1 MAPDHTP
8 KRLKVAVVGV
18 GRFGRF
24 HARHLAET
32 PLADLVAVVDTNHD
46 AADAVA
52 REYGCVPFY
61 DHRDLI
67 GKVDAASVVVPAS
80 SHFAVAHDLL
90 QGGIDTLVEKP
101 LCDDIGSAER
111 LTGLAHEKGRILQ
124 VGHIER
130 FSSCFRA
137 LVPRVEKPVYFECNR
152 ISPWH
157 DRILD
162 ADVIFDM
169 MIHDIDMI
177 IGLAKSKVVD
187 VSAVGTQ
194 LFSGKLDLAN
204 ARLIF
209 ESGCVANI
217 TASRVSHKVERSL
230 RVFQPGSYMV
240 CDFVA
245 HRIFRYSLKGDVSQI
260 SAKDI
265 AIEVLDIPRED
276 SLANEIAEFL
286 TCVRQRKKPT
296 VDGQAGLEA
305 VKIAAE
311 LNASVRKYLDRING
325 SVID

>member
-1 MAPDHTP
+1 MPP
-8 KRLKVAVVGV
+8 ENISGKLRVAVVGV

-24 HARHLAET
+24 HARHLAQNPNAE
-32 PLADLVAVVDTNHD
+32 LVAVVDMDRDT
-46 AADAVA
+46 AVAVA
-52 REYGCVPFY
+52 REYGCAPLY

-90 QGGIDTLVEKP
+90 QAGIDTLVEKP
-101 LCDDIGSAER
+101 LCEDIGSAER
-111 LTGLAHEKGRILQ
+111 LTILARERGRILQ

-137 LVPRVEKPVYFECNR
+137 LSERVEKPVYFECNR

-157 DRILD
+157 DRARD

-194 LFSGKLDLAN
+194 LFSSKLDLAN

-245 HRIFRYSLKGDVSQI
+245 HRIFKYSLKGGESQI
-260 SAKDI
+260 SADSI
-265 AIEVLDIPRED
+265 ASEVFDIPRED
-276 SLANEIAEFL
+276 SLSNEIQEFL
-286 TCVRQRKKPT
+286 TCVRQRKTPT
-296 VDGQAGLEA
+296 VDGQVGLEA

-311 LNASVRKYLDRING
+311 LNASVHKYLDRIKR